1 MVFNKTTIVSLF
13 YLARLASIT

>member
-1 MVFNKTTIVSLF
+1 MVFNKTTIMSLL

>member
-13 YLARLASIT
+13 YLARFASIT